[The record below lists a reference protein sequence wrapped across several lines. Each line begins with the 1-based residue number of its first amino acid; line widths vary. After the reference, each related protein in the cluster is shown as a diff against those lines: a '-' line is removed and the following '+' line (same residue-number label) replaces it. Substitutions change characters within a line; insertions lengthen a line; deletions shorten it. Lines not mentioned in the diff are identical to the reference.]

1 MSSTTAVSTTAT
13 VTAATVQ
20 ALTTEFK
27 APTTCYSMQLTQLS
41 SPGWEIWLNEP
52 QPVPGT
58 VYPDCYPTEFID
70 GYTSIANASSSIAPM
85 MSPLVAPENWVT
97 AYEQDNGY
105 IALCPSGFL
114 IHMIDDPIDT
124 NRPAY
129 GATCYSDF
137 TAGHTVTVS
146 GYDTQ
151 GFTGTNLFNPKST
164 DQAFAHVIEGKKLTS
179 SITAAATTTTS
190 DSTTSTAQTSGASA
204 TSTSSSDSSSSSSS
218 VSGGTI
224 AGAVIGSIAGV
235 ALIAAALFFLL
246 RRRKGPAASA
256 PEAGG
261 QGHSAVEMGESSTA
275 QGSPYQENYAF
286 KNAAIK
292 DYSTAPSHA
301 SAISPTSPYGQ
312 MHYGQAMSD
321 GNYAELPAHNLSEL
335 ETPPGPTSAS
345 RELDT
350 GYMGS
355 ELHSNHQNH
364 PPSSPH

>member
-1 MSSTTAVSTTAT
+1 MTSTTSTTAS
-13 VTAATVQ
+13 VTAATVV

-27 APTTCYSMQLTQLS
+27 APSTCYSMQLTQLS
-41 SPGWEIWLNEP
+41 SPGYQIWLNEP

-58 VYPDCYPTEFID
+58 IYPDCYPTEYID
-70 GYTSIANASSSIAPM
+70 DYTSIANASSSIAPM
-85 MSPLVAPENWVT
+85 MSPLVAPENWIT

-114 IHMIDDPIDT
+114 IHMPDDPTDT

-151 GFTGTNLFNPKST
+151 GFTGTGLFSPKST
-164 DQAFAHVIEGKKLTS
+164 DQAFAHPIEGKKLTS
-179 SITAAATTTTS
+179 SVTSTASTTAS
-190 DSTTSTAQTSGASA
+190 DSTTSAAQTSA
-204 TSTSSSDSSSSSSS
+204 TSTGSADSSNS

-235 ALIAAALFFLL
+235 ALIAAAIFFLL
-246 RRRKGPAASA
+246 RRRKGKGAAA
-256 PEAGG
+256 TDAGG

-286 KNAAIK
+286 KNK
-292 DYSTAPSHA
+292 DYSTTDPSHA

-312 MHYGQAMSD
+312 SHYGDAH
-321 GNYAELPAHNLSEL
+321 YAELPAHNLAEL

-355 ELHSNHQNH
+355 ELHNNHQNH
-364 PPSSPH
+364 PPTSPQ

>member
-1 MSSTTAVSTTAT
+1 MSSTTSTAAT
-13 VTAATVQ
+13 ITAATVQ
-20 ALTTEFK
+20 ALTTTFS
-27 APTTCYSMQLTQLS
+27 APTTCFSMQLTQLS
-41 SPGWEIWLNEP
+41 SPGYEIWLNEP

-58 VYPDCYPTEFID
+58 IYPDCYPTQFID
-70 GYTSIANASSSIAPM
+70 DYTSIGNASSSIAPM
-85 MSPLVAPENWVT
+85 MSPLVAPENWIT
-97 AYEQDNGY
+97 AYQQDDGY

-114 IHMIDDPIDT
+114 IHMPDEPTDT

-151 GFTGTNLFNPKST
+151 GFTGTGLFSPKST

-179 SITAAATTTTS
+179 SVTDATTTAAS
-190 DSTTSTAQTSGASA
+190 STATGQTTAASA
-204 TSTSSSDSSSSSSS
+204 TSTGSTDSSSSSSS

-224 AGAVIGSIAGV
+224 AGAVVGSIAGL

-246 RRRKGPAASA
+246 RRRKGQPGAASTEPDGPHA
-256 PEAGG
+256 A
-261 QGHSAVEMGESSTA
+261 EMGDSSTRVD
-275 QGSPYQENYAF
+275 GSAYQENFAF
-286 KNAAIK
+286 KGAANK
-292 DYSTAPSHA
+292 DLPSLPTDASSTV
-301 SAISPTSPYGQ
+301 SPTSPYGYNN
-312 MHYGQAMSD
+312 HRGYA
-321 GNYAELPAHNLSEL
+321 AELPAFNIAEL

-355 ELHSNHQNH
+355 ELQNDHQNH
-364 PPSSPH
+364 PPSPRT